1 MADQEG
7 GTLKHEPLAA
17 RKVETPPASDRFLFA
32 SVMAVAW
39 AFVTIAAWAL
49 LALGFGRSK
58 SNERLLTMLVI
69 GAVVVALL
77 CAHAYRQGWNSRR

>member
-1 MADQEG
+1 M
-7 GTLKHEPLAA
+7 KHEPLAA
-17 RKVETPPASDRFLFA
+17 RKVEPPPASERFLFA

-39 AFVTIAAWAL
+39 AIVTTAAWAL
-49 LALGFGRSK
+49 LAVGFGRSK